1 MPDRSGVYFPCKP
14 NRSKPSSQSPSLS
27 SSKSLVSS
35 SPKIPSSRLP
45 PTIYFPTLIDRSP
58 AFGVTT
64 LWSVSDL
71 IFSSSTDVPT
81 EAFAAV
87 LLRACRPT
95 ARILESLY
103 SVPIGTVFNCHRSS
117 SVSLHSASLV
127 VCTNL
132 SIALAS
138 SLAASI
144 PPVIKKHTLS
154 SKSISCSILLCFRL
168 YLTAIWVACHCFTRP
183 CLFHASPS
191 LNRASMLT
199 ALGNSLWHGDPICS
213 RTSFYLDDV

>member
-35 SPKIPSSRLP
+35 SPKIPASRLPP

-95 ARILESLY
+95 ARILEYLY

-117 SVSLHSASLV
+117 SVSLHSPSLV

-144 PPVIKKHTLS
+144 PPGIKKHTLS
-154 SKSISCSILLCFRL
+154 SKSISCSILLDFRL

-183 CLFHASPS
+183 YVFHTSPS

-199 ALGNSLWHGDPICS
+199 AP
-213 RTSFYLDDV
+213 R

>member
-1 MPDRSGVYFPCKP
+1 MSIFPANQTEANP
-14 NRSKPSSQSPSLS
+14 PVSPHLLVLPSLS
-27 SSKSLVSS
+27 SPPPPRFQLHAS
-35 SPKIPSSRLP
+35 P

-103 SVPIGTVFNCHRSS
+103 SVPTGTVFNCHRSS
-117 SVSLHSASLV
+117 SVSLHSPSLV

-138 SLAASI
+138 SLTASI

-154 SKSISCSILLCFRL
+154 SKSISCPILLGFRL
-168 YLTAIWVACHCFTRP
+168 YLTAIWVACHCFTR
-183 CLFHASPS
+183 LYFFHAPPS

-199 ALGNSLWHGDPICS
+199 AP
-213 RTSFYLDDV
+213 R